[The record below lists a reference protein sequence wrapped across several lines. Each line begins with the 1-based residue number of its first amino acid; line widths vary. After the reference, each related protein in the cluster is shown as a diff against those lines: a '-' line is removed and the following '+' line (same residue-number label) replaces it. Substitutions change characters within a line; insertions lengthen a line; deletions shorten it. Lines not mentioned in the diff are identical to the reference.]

1 MGVINTEV
9 NAMLERPAVFAD
21 LVNGLLHGG
30 KQVLRPE
37 DLTPLPLRYGVIVEE
52 DGRRRAVEKTGDVR
66 MRAENDIYSVTFF
79 DETQAKVD
87 YGMPVRNMLYDAL
100 EYRRQVRELE
110 KGHRERGELKSSEE
124 LMSGI
129 MKEDRLR
136 PVVNLVLYLGKEWD
150 GSQSLHELLGVDREN
165 EKVKELLP
173 FVADYR
179 LNIIPVRAI
188 KDPENYKSCLQ
199 YIFYMLRFNEDK
211 EKLYN
216 YVNTHREELDRM
228 DSVEMSAAFAM
239 LGEQKRL
246 RKLVNQQKKE
256 GKEIGM
262 CKAIDDLILDGEKR
276 GREQGERIGE
286 KRGREKGERIGEKR
300 GQERLARL
308 IVVLAENHKD
318 DLIIKAASD
327 RVFRRKLFK
336 EYNL

>member
-1 MGVINTEV
+1 MGVINIEV

-30 KQVLRPE
+30 EQVLRPE

-66 MRAENDIYSVTFF
+66 MKAENDIYSVTFF
-79 DETQAKVD
+79 GEAQTKVD

-100 EYRRQVRELE
+100 EYHRQVREME

-124 LMSGI
+124 MMSGVT
-129 MKEDRLR
+129 KEDRLR
-136 PVVNLVLYLGKEWD
+136 PVVNLVLYMGKEWD
-150 GSQSLHELLGVDREN
+150 GSKSLHEMLRVNREN
-165 EKVKELLP
+165 EEVKELLP

-179 LNIIPVRAI
+179 LNIVPVRAI
-188 KDPENYKSCLQ
+188 QNPESYKSCLQ
-199 YIFYMLRFNEDK
+199 HIFYMLRFNEDK

-239 LGEQKRL
+239 LGERKRL
-246 RKLVNQQKKE
+246 RKLVSRQKKE

-286 KRGREKGERIGEKR
+286 KRG
-300 GQERLARL
+300 QERLARL
-308 IVVLAENHKD
+308 IVALSENHKD

-327 RVFRRKLFK
+327 RTFRRKLFK

>member
-1 MGVINTEV
+1 MGVIDTEV

-21 LVNGLLHGG
+21 LINGLLHGG
-30 KQVLRPE
+30 EQVLRPE

-52 DGRRRAVEKTGDVR
+52 DGRRKAVEKTGDVR
-66 MRAENDIYSVTFF
+66 MKAENDIYSVAFF
-79 DETQAKVD
+79 DETQTKVD

-100 EYRRQVRELE
+100 EYHRQVQELE

-129 MKEDRLR
+129 RKEDRLR

-150 GSQSLHELLGVDREN
+150 GSRSLHEMLGVDREN

-179 LNIIPVRAI
+179 LNIVPARAI

-199 YIFYMLRFNEDK
+199 HIFYMLKLNEDK
-211 EKLYN
+211 KKLYG
-216 YVNTHREELDRM
+216 YVNAHREELNRM
-228 DSVEMSAAFAM
+228 DSVEISAAFAM

-246 RKLVNQQKKE
+246 RKLVSRQKKE
-256 GKEIGM
+256 GKEISM

-276 GREQGERIGE
+276 GREQGR
-286 KRGREKGERIGEKR
+286 KQGRKQGERIGEKR

-308 IVVLAENHKD
+308 IIVLSENHKD

-327 RVFRRKLFK
+327 SAFRRKLFK